1 MGMCDDVDVIRN
13 TLLACFRSESFS
25 FKHRPGVPLLLD
37 IRLTVDQWREF
48 ALFDKDFNNMLT
60 NYIDKVNI

>member
-1 MGMCDDVDVIRN
+1 MIFLIIIILLLFAGNYNN
-13 TLLACFRSESFS
+13 T
-25 FKHRPGVPLLLD
+25 GVAYTLSLFLD